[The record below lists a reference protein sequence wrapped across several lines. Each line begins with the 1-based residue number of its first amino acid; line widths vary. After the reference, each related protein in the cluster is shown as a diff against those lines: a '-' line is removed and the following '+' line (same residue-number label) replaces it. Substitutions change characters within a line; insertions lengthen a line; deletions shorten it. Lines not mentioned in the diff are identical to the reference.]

1 MSPILPSGS
10 FIGKLERTVEAEGFS
25 FREVVDRSEE
35 EIPLHT
41 HEEAHFI
48 FVVQGAYITSARGVD
63 PLCSSP
69 TLLFNPAGTTHR
81 DRFQTRGGRFLA
93 VSIGPERLRRVQDQA
108 GLADHAVGFS
118 RGTIPWLASRLYEE
132 LRAMDGLSPLVMEGI
147 ALELLGHAARQ
158 QMRPG
163 RRPPGWLRRAHD
175 LIHDRFPGPVTVAE
189 IAQAAGVH
197 PVHLSRTFRE
207 HYRMTVGEYLRK
219 LRVEHACRQLSTTDA
234 PLSEIALAAGF
245 CDQSHFSR
253 TFKRVTGTTPAE
265 YRRLV

>member
-1 MSPILPSGS
+1 MAAILPAGS
-10 FIGKLERTVEAEGFS
+10 FLGQLQRKVDAEGFS

-35 EIPLHT
+35 EIPRHT

-48 FVVQGAYITSARGVD
+48 FVVQGTYITSARDVD
-63 PLCSSP
+63 PVCSSR

-93 VSIGPERLRRVQDQA
+93 ISVAPERLRLVEEQVS
-108 GLADHAVGFS
+108 LIDHPVGFS
-118 RGTIPWLASRLYEE
+118 RGRMSWLASRLYQE

-147 ALELLGHAARQ
+147 ALELLGQTARRE
-158 QMRPG
+158 MRPG
-163 RRPPGWLRRAHD
+163 RRPPAWLRTARD
-175 LIHDRFPGPVTVAE
+175 LIHDGFPSPPGVAE
-189 IAQAAGVH
+189 IARAAGVH
-197 PVHLSRTFRE
+197 PVHLARTFRE
-207 HYRMTVGEYLRK
+207 HHGMTIGEYVRK
-219 LRVEHACRQLSTTDA
+219 LRIEHACRQIATTDA

-253 TFKRVTGTTPAE
+253 TFKRVIGTTPAE

>member
-1 MSPILPSGS
+1 MAAILPSGS
-10 FIGKLERTVEAEGFS
+10 FLGQLQRKVDAEGFS

-48 FVVQGAYITSARGVD
+48 FVVQGTYITSARDVD
-63 PLCSSP
+63 PVCSSR

-93 VSIGPERLRRVQDQA
+93 ISVAPERLRLVQEQVS
-108 GLADHAVGFS
+108 LIDHPVGFS
-118 RGTIPWLASRLYEE
+118 RGRMSWLAARLYQE
-132 LRAMDGLSPLVMEGI
+132 LRGLDSLSPVVMEGI
-147 ALELLGHAARQ
+147 ALELLGQTARQ
-158 QMRPG
+158 KLRSG
-163 RRPPGWLRRAHD
+163 RRPPAWLRTARE
-175 LIHDRFPGPVTVAE
+175 LLHDRFPSPPGVAE
-189 IAQAAGVH
+189 IARAAGVH
-197 PVHLSRTFRE
+197 PVHLARTFRE
-207 HYRMTVGEYLRK
+207 HHGMTIGEYVRK
-219 LRVEHACRQLSTTDA
+219 LRVEHACRQISTTDA